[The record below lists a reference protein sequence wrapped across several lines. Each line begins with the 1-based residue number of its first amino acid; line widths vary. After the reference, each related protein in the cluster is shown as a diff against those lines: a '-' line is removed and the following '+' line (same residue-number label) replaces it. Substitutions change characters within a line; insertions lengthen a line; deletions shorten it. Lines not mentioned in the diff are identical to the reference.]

1 MPELEQIEFEEHIY
15 PCAYK
20 VVTSDLKS
28 LGLRRNPN
36 INNYPIR
43 KWYFLDPEEIQEGAE
58 DWGGIWVCRTPSG
71 ARKLAKY
78 MKGKYNK
85 ETKIFKA
92 ALDRILYHNSYRIKT
107 NGIML
112 LEEIISK

>member
-43 KWYFLDPEEIQEGAE
+43 KWYFLDPEEIQEGEEVGERYGYAE
-58 DWGGIWVCRTPSG
+58 LQVEQE
-71 ARKLAKY
+71 
-78 MKGKYNK
+78 N
-85 ETKIFKA
+85 
-92 ALDRILYHNSYRIKT
+92 
-107 NGIML
+107 
-112 LEEIISK
+112 